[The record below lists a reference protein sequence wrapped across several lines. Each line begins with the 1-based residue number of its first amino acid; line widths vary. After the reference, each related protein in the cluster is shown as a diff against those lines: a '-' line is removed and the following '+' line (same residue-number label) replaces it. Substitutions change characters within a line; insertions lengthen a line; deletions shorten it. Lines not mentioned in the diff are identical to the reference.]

1 MPDAAKIP
9 AVSPATAPPAV
20 DVPKAAVL
28 RIARELAREIQP
40 GRRAVERA
48 GLDSSLDEDW
58 GFDSLSRAE
67 LLLRIERAFATRL
80 PERLLGEAETL
91 RDLLDALADAKAAP
105 FSFPDVAPRAPAAEP
120 AEPAPDTAATLTEV
134 LDWHV
139 QRHGDRVH
147 IVLVEGDGGESSITY
162 RQLGERARTVALGL
176 NRRGLEPGERVAIML
191 PTCAEYFTASTARCC
206 RRRPGA
212 ALSAGA
218 PVQIEDHC
226 APRRHPAQ
234 LRARRAGH
242 RPGGRPRGVAAA
254 ARRCERCAQVL
265 VGDLADGHGGAA
277 AVPAPVHDAD
287 MRFIQY
293 TSGSTGKPKGVVLTH
308 ANLLANMRAMGAGD
322 ARATRATCS

>member
-1 MPDAAKIP
+1 MSEAAKLWTM
-9 AVSPATAPPAV
+9 SPATAPPAD
-20 DVPKAAVL
+20 DVPKAVVL

-105 FSFPDVAPRAPAAEP
+105 FSLPDVAPRAPAAEP

-162 RQLGERARTVALGL
+162 RQLGERWR
-176 NRRGLEPGERVAIML
+176 
-191 PTCAEYFTASTARCC
+191 
-206 RRRPGA
+206 
-212 ALSAGA
+212 
-218 PVQIEDHC
+218 
-226 APRRHPAQ
+226 
-234 LRARRAGH
+234 
-242 RPGGRPRGVAAA
+242 
-254 ARRCERCAQVL
+254 
-265 VGDLADGHGGAA
+265 
-277 AVPAPVHDAD
+277 
-287 MRFIQY
+287 
-293 TSGSTGKPKGVVLTH
+293 SGSTGAGWNRVNGWPSCCRPAPPSSPPSSACSTP
-308 ANLLANMRAMGAGD
+308 AACRRRSIRRRACRGSRNIYAGR
-322 ARATRATCS
+322 RASCAMPAPRC